1 VPKPKKHTTTQ
12 GGEWKVIQEM
22 YARVAIVL
30 RSLRDREEGQGMVE
44 YAVLIGIITAA
55 VIAVI
60 GFLGGDVFEAI
71 NTVED
76 ALLGNDG
83 DA

>member
-1 VPKPKKHTTTQ
+1 M
-12 GGEWKVIQEM
+12 EVIQEM